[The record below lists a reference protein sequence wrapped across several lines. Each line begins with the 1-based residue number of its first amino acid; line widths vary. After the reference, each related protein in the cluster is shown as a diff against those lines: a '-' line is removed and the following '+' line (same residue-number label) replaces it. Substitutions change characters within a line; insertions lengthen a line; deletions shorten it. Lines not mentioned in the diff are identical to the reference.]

1 MKSPTRT
8 AFPVRKRVSW
18 DSGTP
23 RPRAMFSVDSETVD
37 LRARAE
43 CDGGDVEGVVVVAVR
58 GEDRRRGAD
67 LGPGRPGVH
76 GRRVAADE
84 SRSGGERLTT
94 ASREGRVRKA
104 STRNCV
110 RPSSSSSVLVP

>member
-8 AFPVRKRVSW
+8 AFPIRKRVSW

-23 RPRAMFSVDSETVD
+23 RPRAMFSVDSEPWTCAPVRSATAATS
-37 LRARAE
+37 RAWSWWL
-43 CDGGDVEGVVVVAVR
+43 CVAKI
-58 GEDRRRGAD
+58 
-67 LGPGRPGVH
+67 
-76 GRRVAADE
+76 AA
-84 SRSGGERLTT
+84 GERTSGRAVQASTVAGSLPMRAAPMVSDSTT